1 MFRLLAMVTWKILYS
16 KRAQKDAIKI
26 KACGLDGKARD
37 LIDVIARN
45 PFQTPPPF
53 EKLFLG
59 KNTYSRRI
67 NIRHRLVYEVRQAE
81 HIIIIRMMFKHYGD

>member
-1 MFRLLAMVTWKILYS
+1 MVTWKILYA
-16 KRAQKDAIKI
+16 KRAKKDAAKI
-26 KACGLDGKARD
+26 KACGLDGKARE
-37 LIDVIARN
+37 LIGIISRD

-53 EKLFLG
+53 EKLLSV

-67 NIRHRLVYEVRQAE
+67 NIRHRLVYEVRHAE